1 MFSIGQHVIHPGQG
15 VCTVVGFRDDTPQ
28 PMLLLE
34 TKQGHA
40 QTILMYPV
48 AQADRLHAAISQ
60 QDAEHLLSHYDEL
73 ECDTFTERNSSL
85 EETHF
90 KQQLKL
96 GAPETVRVA
105 KTMMYRIRQAE
116 EADKKPSSYYMR
128 VLKEAKRRSIEEFAV
143 ALGRHRGGRRSPP
156 SPSRPQLT
164 QPRQNH
170 HKGDRHLCGG
180 FLVLVVFILI
190 DTHEHKESPMA
201 EPLTAGITRDR
212 AFELLNEHNKDP
224 FHITHG
230 ETVEGTMRYFAREF
244 DPENE
249 EFWGIVGLL
258 HDLDWEEHEDDPI
271 NHTIYAAEILEGEGA
286 SPELIRAIQ
295 THTSDFNTS
304 LPKPE
309 LQMEKILFACDEL
322 TGLIGAAV
330 IMRPSK
336 SVMDFTTKSL
346 KKKFKDKRFAAG
358 CSRDVIS
365 QGAEML
371 GWELPELFD
380 RTIAA
385 MQSFAPD
392 RDTFQA

>member
-1 MFSIGQHVIHPGQG
+1 
-15 VCTVVGFRDDTPQ
+15 
-28 PMLLLE
+28 
-34 TKQGHA
+34 
-40 QTILMYPV
+40 
-48 AQADRLHAAISQ
+48 
-60 QDAEHLLSHYDEL
+60 
-73 ECDTFTERNSSL
+73 
-85 EETHF
+85 
-90 KQQLKL
+90 
-96 GAPETVRVA
+96 
-105 KTMMYRIRQAE
+105 
-116 EADKKPSSYYMR
+116 
-128 VLKEAKRRSIEEFAV
+128 
-143 ALGRHRGGRRSPP
+143 
-156 SPSRPQLT
+156 
-164 QPRQNH
+164 
-170 HKGDRHLCGG
+170 
-180 FLVLVVFILI
+180 
-190 DTHEHKESPMA
+190 MA

-258 HDLDWEEHEDDPI
+258 HDLDWEEHEDDPM
-271 NHTIYAAEILEGEGA
+271 NTPSMRPRSSRARALSRAHSRHPDAHVRFQHLAAQARTADGKDTVRLR
-286 SPELIRAIQ
+286 RA
-295 THTSDFNTS
+295 HRPDRSR
-304 LPKPE
+304 
-309 LQMEKILFACDEL
+309 
-322 TGLIGAAV
+322 V
-330 IMRPSK
+330 VMRPSK